1 MLLRI
6 SLIIA
11 IVAGIATFIVSHMQV
26 ATKIDNL
33 QTDLSST
40 QTQLATS
47 QEAETKARGDA
58 KQANER
64 ADKLDRDLAN
74 TKEQLDSQTSRAN
87 TQQAR
92 ADKNEGELN
101 KTKLELTEAN
111 RGLAAWKALT
121 IPVEQVRERLAR
133 LDRATEEI
141 AGLKGENK
149 LLLTKLTDTQERLD
163 VYEGGADR
171 PPDMKLARNGKVLV
185 VNSQWDFVV
194 LDLGRNEGAVERGE
208 LLVNRDGKLV
218 AKVRISKVE
227 DAQSVANILP
237 EWKQVDVLVGD
248 QVLK

>member
-11 IVAGIATFIVSHMQV
+11 IVAGIATFVVSHVQV
-26 ATKIDNL
+26 ATKITNL

-40 QTQLATS
+40 QTQLAAS

-64 ADKLDRDLAN
+64 AEKLDRDLAS
-74 TKEQLDSQTSRAN
+74 TTERLEAQTSRAN

-92 ADKNEGELN
+92 ADRNEGELE

-111 RGLAAWKALT
+111 RSLAAWKALT
-121 IPVEQVRERLAR
+121 VPVEQVRERLAR
-133 LDRATEEI
+133 LERANLEI
-141 AGLKGENK
+141 GALQSEKK
-149 LLLTKLTDTQERLD
+149 LLFTKLTDTQRRLD
-163 VYEGGADR
+163 VYEGGTDR
-171 PPDMKLARNGKVLV
+171 PPEMKLARNGKVLAV
-185 VNSQWDFVV
+185 DTQWDFVV

-237 EWKQVDVLVGD
+237 EWKQVDVEVGD